1 MKQITI
7 TNPEKIQNPNI
18 SVLPAAQITVAGEGT
33 SCNPDYIGPDGL
45 LYCGSCHT
53 PKEAYNEKFEKL
65 TGRPAHP
72 IMCRCWAEENE
83 KEQLLTMQRA
93 HEMAVSRLRRLCF
106 PAKEMYNW
114 TFENSRIDSE
124 EMDLVKK
131 YADNWEEAVR
141 NNNGLLLWGS
151 LGTGKT
157 YAAACIAN
165 ALLEKEVS
173 VRLTSFPRIANDLFG
188 NEEKTDYL
196 MDLCNVG
203 LLITDDFGAER
214 KTEYMLETM
223 WQVLEL
229 RTCFHKPL
237 IVTTNLTL
245 KELHDP
251 PDDYIGRIY
260 DRILALCAPL
270 NICLTNLR
278 ENQAQEQLQHLTQ
291 LVR

>member
-1 MKQITI
+1 MKQIT
-7 TNPEKIQNPNI
+7 NPETIQRTDMP
-18 SVLPAAQITVAGEGT
+18 VLPAEQNPEAGRGT
-33 SCNPDYIGPDGL
+33 TCYPDYIGPDGL

-72 IMCRCWAEENE
+72 ILCHCQAEENK
-83 KEQLLTMQRA
+83 KEQLLAKQRE
-93 HEMAVSRLRRLCF
+93 HEMTVSRLRMLCF

-114 TFENSRIDSE
+114 TFENSQVDSE
-124 EMDLVKK
+124 EMDKIRK
-131 YADNWEEAVR
+131 YADNWEEAFR
-141 NNNGLLLWGS
+141 KNNGLLLWGS

-165 ALLEKEVS
+165 ALLEKVVS
-173 VRLTSFPRIANDLFG
+173 VRMTSFPRIANDLFG
-188 NEEKTDYL
+188 NEEKTEYL
-196 MDLCNVG
+196 MELCSVS
-203 LLITDDFGAER
+203 LLIIDDFGAER
-214 KTEYMLETM
+214 KTDYMLETM
-223 WQVLEL
+223 WHILEL
-229 RTCFHKPL
+229 RAGFHKPL

-251 PDDYIGRIY
+251 PDDNIGRIY

-291 LVR
+291 LVK